1 MPTIVKSPPAP
12 GTGEWLGQITASK
25 VPAIL
30 GVSRFKSQFAMWHE
44 MAGLTP
50 PAPVDEDRMKW
61 GHVAESSLAS
71 WWRYK
76 NPAWKLNPR
85 RGGTFELAYTNP
97 ELPFPNMATLDRRA
111 YRPDVPRAERFRIL
125 ELKTAGTLADWG
137 RPGEEDSIPADYYTQ
152 VQFQMGV
159 SGIHSADVVVLGGA
173 TRPEIHRVEF
183 NEGEFARIVDRC
195 VDWQASL
202 EMGIAPELDGQ
213 ESTYVAVRGKHPN
226 IADGKEVQIDEA
238 TAVRLLDTVVGLDEA
253 ESAYNH
259 ARSEIGELMG
269 EAKYLKCGDVKI
281 ADRRSKQGGTP
292 YVQFN
297 KNANLEGDN
306 ND

>member
-1 MPTIVKSPPAP
+1 MQSRVLSDPPAP
-12 GTGEWLGQITASK
+12 GTADWRQLITASK

-30 GVSRFKSQFAMWHE
+30 GVSRFKSQYTLWHE

-76 NPAWKLNPR
+76 NPGWLLNPR
-85 RGGTFELAYTNP
+85 RGGTHEIAYTNP
-97 ELPFPNMATLDRRA
+97 ELPFPNLATLDRRG
-111 YRPDVPRAERFRIL
+111 YRPDAPRAERFRIL
-125 ELKTAGTLADWG
+125 ELKTAANLNDWG

-159 SGIHSADVVVLGGA
+159 SGIHTADVVVLGTS
-173 TRPEIHRVEF
+173 TRPEIHHVTF
-183 NEGEFARIVDRC
+183 NEDEFARIVDRC
-195 VDWQASL
+195 VDWVASL
-202 EMGIAPELDGQ
+202 EMGIAPALDDQ
-213 ESTYVAVRGKHPN
+213 ESTYTAIRGKHPK
-226 IADGKEVQIDEA
+226 IRDGEEVQIDAA
-238 TAVRLLDTVVGLDEA
+238 TAVRFLDAAVGLDEA
-253 ESAYNH
+253 ESVFNR
-259 ARSEIGELMG
+259 ARSEVAELMG

-297 KNANLEGDN
+297 KTANLEEVS
-306 ND
+306 